1 MYTNF
6 LRSLTAVN
14 FSHVFASS
22 LILIFVALYQ
32 AEYYAALPFVH
43 LLLESNFLPISRLA
57 TLFMHGLN
65 TVFLFAALVML
76 FCAFALPFWVCN
88 HFWPPPFLGGVSN
101 ALGISDYAR
110 FFMELGFF
118 LYCYCCLIYRILSLS
133 FFNFFCGYVGP
144 VRLDISWT
152 ASPKC

>member
-6 LRSLTAVN
+6 LRSLTAVI

-32 AEYYAALPFVH
+32 AECYAALPFVH

-65 TVFLFAALVML
+65 TVFI
-76 FCAFALPFWVCN
+76 LPLWLCYFVLSLY
-88 HFWPPPFLGGVSN
+88 HFECTTPFDRPLFLGGVSN

-110 FFMELGFF
+110 FLMELGFF
-118 LYCYCCLIYRILSLS
+118 LYC
-133 FFNFFCGYVGP
+133 
-144 VRLDISWT
+144 
-152 ASPKC
+152 